1 MVYTK
6 LYKGYQTV
14 VPAEI
19 RKELNL
25 TMDDILDWSTEDGK
39 MIIEI
44 KRQAPMSDLSEFEIM
59 APEPTDAVELKKRS
73 GRGEF

>member
-1 MVYTK
+1 MVYSK

-14 VPAEI
+14 VPSEI
-19 RKELNL
+19 RKELDL
-25 TMDDILDWSTEDGK
+25 RMDDLLDWSTEDGK

-44 KRQAPMSDLSEFEIM
+44 KRQRPISDLSEFEIKTGV
-59 APEPTDAVELKKRS
+59 PTDAVDLKKRS

>member
-25 TMDDILDWSTEDGK
+25 SIDDVLEWSTEDGK

-44 KRQAPMSDLSEFEIM
+44 KRQRPISDLSEFEIKTDV
-59 APEPTDAVELKKRS
+59 PTDAVELKKRS

>member
-44 KRQAPMSDLSEFEIM
+44 KRQAPMSDLTEFEFY
-59 APEPTDAVELKKRS
+59 APEPVDAVEIKKKS